1 MRWRLQRTNVRN
13 SIVPYLHLNFK
24 VRPEAAI
31 LQSKDNCAAKLVELR
46 KSLSELSL
54 DGIFADA
61 DITALNVLLMG
72 RMANG
77 TVSLLS
83 DLVYSR

>member
-1 MRWRLQRTNVRN
+1 MFAIGSLELTQCFT
-13 SIVPYLHLNFK
+13 
-24 VRPEAAI
+24 VRPESAI
-31 LQSKDNCAAKLVELR
+31 LRTKDARSAKLTEIR
-46 KSLSELSL
+46 KSLAGLSL

-77 TVSLLS
+77 TSFSPSTAQYLIIS
-83 DLVYSR
+83 